1 MEYTRY
7 VNTFKD
13 MNDILTALVIG
24 VIAGIIDVIPMLI
37 QKLNKYASLSAF
49 THWVVLGLIIPFV
62 YWNIDPWFTGLLI
75 GVLSAI
81 PVIILVSEKDKKSII
96 PILMMSA
103 LLGIGVAIAGARFI
117 Q

>member
-1 MEYTRY
+1 
-7 VNTFKD
+7 

-37 QKLNKYASLSAF
+37 QKLNKYANLSAF
-49 THWVVLGLIIPFV
+49 VHWVVLGLIIPFV
-62 YWNIDPWFTGLLI
+62 HWNVDPWLKGLFI

-96 PILMMSA
+96 PVLMMSA
-103 LLGIGVAIAGARFI
+103 LLGTGVAIAGARFI
-117 Q
+117 G